1 MVSKMKKLLKFF
13 KSEFSN
19 DVLDI
24 RDGIELLCQC
34 LNNTIKNI
42 NEKAAT
48 DFSERKYHKMDSLS
62 ECVKMIDEMQI
73 KLESYSSFL
82 DLDEDMEEFSNTKS
96 SESENKKVPNYSE
109 YAVDSDVVYTLTD
122 DFTHKRPA
130 AFSILEKRIDASD
143 WKYIF
148 LLTCEELVKI
158 NKDIFCGF
166 PDDKTLQGRKIMYF
180 VKDPTGMRKPEKIDG
195 TDIYVTTNMSAN
207 SIRDVILKMLG
218 KYSINQSDYKI
229 FLRAD
234 YTALHE

>member
-1 MVSKMKKLLKFF
+1 MKKLLQFF
-13 KSEFSN
+13 KSEFPN

-34 LNNTIKNI
+34 LDNTIQNI

-48 DFSERKYHKMDSLS
+48 AFSERQFDQMESLT
-62 ECVKMIDEMQI
+62 ECVKQIDEMQI
-73 KLESYSSFL
+73 KLESYSSLL
-82 DLDEDMEEFSNTKS
+82 DLDDNMEESISNTKG
-96 SESENKKVPNYSE
+96 SEPDDKKAPNYSE
-109 YAVDSDVVYTLTD
+109 FTVDSDVAYTLID

-130 AFSILEKRIDASD
+130 AFSLLGKRFEALE
-143 WKYIF
+143 WKFIF
-148 LLTCEELVKI
+148 LQTCEELVKI

-166 PDDKTLQGRKIMYF
+166 LEDRTLQGRKIAYF
-180 VKDPTGMRKPEKIDG
+180 VKDPTGMRKPEKIAG

-207 SIRDVILKMLG
+207 QIRNIILKMLS
-218 KYSINQSDYKI
+218 KYNIKRSDYVI